1 MAGRLR
7 LFLGLPLP
15 PSYQEG
21 LARLAGGF
29 SGPSRLPGAA
39 RLAWT
44 RPGNW
49 HLTLKFLGG
58 VAPDRA
64 RAVIEASAAALAA
77 LPFRP
82 FRLGAGGAGA
92 FPSLARPR
100 VLWAGVVLG
109 AAECAALAARLD
121 AALEPLGVARET
133 RPFRPHLTL
142 ARVRDDGGDAVA
154 EVLEQARTTAWP
166 VVTVRDVAL
175 WRSETGADGPVYT
188 PLAVFAAADGG
199 DDGTDGGAEG

>member
-92 FPSLARPR
+92 FPSLARP
-100 VLWAGVVLG
+100 
-109 AAECAALAARLD
+109 
-121 AALEPLGVARET
+121 
-133 RPFRPHLTL
+133 HLTL

-199 DDGTDGGAEG
+199 DDGTDGGAGG